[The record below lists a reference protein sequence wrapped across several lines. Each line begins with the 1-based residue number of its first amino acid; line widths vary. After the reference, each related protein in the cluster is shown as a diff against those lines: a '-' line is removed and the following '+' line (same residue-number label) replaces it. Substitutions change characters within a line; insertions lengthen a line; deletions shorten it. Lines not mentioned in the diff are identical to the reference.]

1 MAYRLLADAV
11 LVLHGA
17 FILFAVLGGLWVLRR
32 PRWIRL
38 HLPAFLWAG
47 FIELSGG
54 ICPLT
59 PLENRLRV
67 LGGTGAYRGDFI
79 DHYLMSWI
87 YPHELTRGT
96 QIVLGLLVIAFN
108 ALLYGLIWTRSRS
121 SGRNAGTNAPFKSG

>member
-32 PRWIRL
+32 PKWIWL

-67 LGGTGAYRGDFI
+67 LGGAGAYRGDFI
-79 DHYLMSWI
+79 DRYLMSWI
-87 YPHELTRGT
+87 YPDELTRVT

-108 ALLYGLIWTRSRS
+108 ALLYGLIWTRIR
-121 SGRNAGTNAPFKSG
+121 RRR